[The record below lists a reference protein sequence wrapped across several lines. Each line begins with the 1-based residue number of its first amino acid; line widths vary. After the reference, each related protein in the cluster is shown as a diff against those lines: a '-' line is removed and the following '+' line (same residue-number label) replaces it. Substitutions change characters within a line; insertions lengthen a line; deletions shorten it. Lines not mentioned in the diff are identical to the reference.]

1 MICGNS
7 IAKIEGQKIVGINLW
22 QWHCQ
27 NRRKKKIVGMTVFS
41 DKQEVKKQWKKC
53 NLPWTNRF
61 QFVHQQ
67 HWYVREWCMHNKQKV
82 KKQWNPTI
90 LFFFSSIS
98 AMSLAQI
105 NGYFF
110 FFFFKEMICVYHFYN
125 IFTINPKWYVV
136 IVGLKK

>member
-90 LFFFSSIS
+90 LFFSPLFRQCYCHKSMATFSFSF
-98 AMSLAQI
+98 L
-105 NGYFF
+105 
-110 FFFFKEMICVYHFYN
+110 K
-125 IFTINPKWYVV
+125 KWYVH
-136 IVGLKK
+136 IIFTTFLRQILSGMLLLLD